1 MNVLDRLDEEERKE
15 FWAGLALKHCPEL
28 SPRFLAKILR
38 HYGSAYQAYSAI
50 IDLRSV
56 NIGLAGFDFFGRKIP
71 SQIVY
76 ALRGGGW
83 RGKAQSEWQEAQK
96 TDCDVVL
103 WTDYR
108 YPLALKRIVDAPP
121 FFYAKGNIGLL
132 SCPGLAVVGS
142 RKFHPQSLKKARQIA
157 QELSSV
163 GITVVSGMALGI
175 DQAAH
180 RGALSE
186 KGKTVAVLGTGINV
200 IYPKQHKDLYYAI
213 AEQGLVI
220 SEFSPFMSALA
231 QNFPIRNRLISG
243 ISEGVLI
250 VEAELK
256 SGSLITA
263 RLALEQNKNVYV
275 CRPEHELHSLG
286 CQKLIEEGALCI
298 EDSRAILAD
307 MVPYL
312 MNEYE
317 TILARQEKDGI
328 VPAERTGEN
337 SGSAEFVSKSVSN
350 PEPEKTYK
358 ARSILNRPKAAENL
372 ALLPVDFGGLARDI
386 LEKQSEPL
394 VPLERK
400 TKEKKRKK
408 TISEN
413 VSEKREQDN
422 ISEKREQ
429 NAEAKESGNPVLRL
443 IAENG
448 ALTADEIMLLLK
460 RDFQRETDM
469 AELSTELL
477 LLEIDGKISRA
488 AGGRYVLG

>member
-56 NIGLAGFDFFGRKIP
+56 NIGLAGFDFFARKIP

-83 RGKAQSEWQEAQK
+83 REKAQNEWQEAQK

-132 SCPGLAVVGS
+132 SCPGLAIVGS

-157 QELSSV
+157 RELSSV

-180 RGALSE
+180 GAALLE

-220 SEFSPFMSALA
+220 SEFSPFMPAHA

-317 TILARQEKDGI
+317 TMLARQEKNAA
-328 VPAERTGEN
+328 VSAEKTGEN
-337 SGSAEFVSKSVSN
+337 SVAAEFASKPVSDSK
-350 PEPEKTYK
+350 PEKIYT
-358 ARSILNRPKAAENL
+358 ARPIVNRPKETENL

-386 LEKQSEPL
+386 LEKHSEPL
-394 VPLERK
+394 VPFERK
-400 TKEKKRKK
+400 TKEKKPKK
-408 TISEN
+408 TVSEN
-413 VSEKREQDN
+413 VSEKQN
-422 ISEKREQ
+422 GISEKSKQ
-429 NAEAKESGNPVLRL
+429 NAEAKESGNPVLWL

-460 RDFQRETDM
+460 RDFRKETDM
-469 AELSTELL
+469 AELSSELL

>member
-1 MNVLDRLDEEERKE
+1 MNVLDRFDEEERKE

-28 SPRFLAKILR
+28 SPRFLAKLLR

-56 NIGLAGFDFFGRKIP
+56 NIGLAGFDFFARGIP
-71 SQIVY
+71 SRLVY

-83 RGKAQSEWQEAQK
+83 REKAQNEWQEAQK
-96 TDCDVVL
+96 TDCDVIL
-103 WTDYR
+103 WSDYR

-121 FFYAKGNIGLL
+121 FFYAKGNAGLL
-132 SCPGLAVVGS
+132 SCPGLAIVGS
-142 RKFHPQSLKKARQIA
+142 RKFHPRSLKKAGQIA
-157 QELSSV
+157 GELSSV

-180 RGALSE
+180 RAALSE

-220 SEFSPFMSALA
+220 SEFSPFMPALA

-298 EDSRAILAD
+298 EDSRAVLAD

-317 TILARQEKDGI
+317 TMLAKREKDG
-328 VPAERTGEN
+328 AAGEEGQGETE
-337 SGSAEFVSKSVSN
+337 SVESVSKPVSGQ
-350 PEPEKTYK
+350 EPEKK
-358 ARSILNRPKAAENL
+358 PLSVLKRPEATENL
-372 ALLPVDFGGLARDI
+372 SLLSVDFGGMARDI
-386 LEKQSEPL
+386 LEKRSEPL
-394 VPLERK
+394 VPFEPK
-400 TKEKKRKK
+400 PKAKKRKK
-408 TISEN
+408 TEAVSEN
-413 VSEKREQDN
+413 FSEMRERN
-422 ISEKREQ
+422 TEEC
-429 NAEAKESGNPVLRL
+429 GNPVLRL
-443 IAENG
+443 IAANG
-448 ALTADEIMLLLK
+448 ALTADEIMLFLK
-460 RDFQRETDM
+460 RDFQKETDM
-469 AELSTELL
+469 AELSSELL
-477 LLEIDGKISRA
+477 MLEIDGKIRKA

>member
-56 NIGLAGFDFFGRKIP
+56 NIGLAGFDFFARKIP

-83 RGKAQSEWQEAQK
+83 REKAQNEWQEAQK
-96 TDCDVVL
+96 IDCDVVL

-121 FFYAKGNIGLL
+121 FFYAKGNVGLL
-132 SCPGLAVVGS
+132 SCPGLAIVGS

-157 QELSSV
+157 RELSSV

-175 DQAAH
+175 DRAAH
-180 RGALSE
+180 GAALLE

-220 SEFSPFMSALA
+220 SEFSPFMPAHA

-298 EDSRAILAD
+298 EDSCAILAD

-317 TILARQEKDGI
+317 AMLARQEKNAAAS
-328 VPAERTGEN
+328 AEKTGEN
-337 SGSAEFVSKSVSN
+337 SVAAEFASKPVSN
-350 PEPEKTYK
+350 PKPEKK
-358 ARSILNRPKAAENL
+358 HEARPIVNRPKETENL

-386 LEKQSEPL
+386 LEKHSEPL
-394 VPLERK
+394 VPFERK
-400 TKEKKRKK
+400 TKEKKPKK
-408 TISEN
+408 KVSEN
-413 VSEKREQDN
+413 VSEKQN
-422 ISEKREQ
+422 GISGKSKQ

-460 RDFQRETDM
+460 RDFRKETDM
-469 AELSTELL
+469 AELSSELL